1 MLATRAAWMQP
12 GARITVRQGRERGG
26 KGGGGKGGGGKGG
39 GGKGGGGKGGSLR
52 RLRVH
57 PSSSPHVAYVFG
69 CEARLEQVAARSP

>member
-39 GGKGGGGKGGSLR
+39 GGKGSSLR

>member
-1 MLATRAAWMQP
+1 MHKMLATRAAWMQP

-39 GGKGGGGKGGSLR
+39 GGKGSSLR

>member
-12 GARITVRQGRERGG
+12 GARVTVRQGRERGG

-39 GGKGGGGKGGSLR
+39 GGKGSSLR